1 MTNYKIG
8 RIYRIELLDNPNIR
22 YIGSTFNRLSDRF
35 RQHKDDYNKWLNN
48 KHDNIAIY
56 PYFKQYNI
64 NNFKIIL
71 IKEYEV
77 VDRIHLESKEQLHMN
92 KLKCINTNSSFR
104 ISYLSNKKYREEN
117 INKIKECKKNY
128 YQNNKDKICEKT
140 KNYNKLNK
148 DKIAEKAKEYYS
160 NNKENINNYKKEWY
174 ENKKKEKSKKINCE
188 CGSIVAQYSLNK
200 HLESKKHKKHLKSI
214 K

>member
-8 RIYRIELLDNPNIR
+8 SIYRIELLDNPNIR

-35 RQHKDDYNKWLNN
+35 RQHKQDYNKWLNN

-56 PYFKQYNI
+56 PYFKQYGI
-64 NNFKIIL
+64 DNFKIIL

-77 VDRIHLESKEQLHMN
+77 IDRNHLEVYEQLYMN
-92 KLKCINTNSSFR
+92 KLKCINTNSSFK

-117 INKIKECKKNY
+117 IIKIKERKKEY
-128 YQNNKDKICEKT
+128 YQNNKDKICEQT
-140 KNYNKLNK
+140 RNYNKLNK
-148 DKIAEKAKEYYS
+148 DKITEKKKDYYL

-188 CGSIVAQYSLNK
+188 CGSIIAQYSLNK
-200 HLESKKHKKHLKSI
+200 HKQSKKHLDAMNS
-214 K
+214 